1 VSVEII
7 PVWKNITPEIETALV
22 DFWIENKAIAD
33 KKQATER
40 VKQVVCIAKDGDK
53 IVGASTAHPRVIPRL
68 RQPMYYYRNFI
79 AADYRGQ
86 QLGAPFLNKSKEAL
100 QEYSKSLEKP
110 LCLGILMEL
119 ENKALAAH
127 RNDAIWPEVGAVFIG
142 YSPKGLH
149 LRVIYFDDA
158 RLSAPLPVR
167 RRQAAGAAGGRA
179 QGPRAQQAARAQAAR
194 ARAKQQS

>member
-1 VSVEII
+1 MSVEII

-22 DFWIENKAIAD
+22 DFWIDNKAMAD
-33 KKQATER
+33 RKQAAER

-79 AADYRGQ
+79 AESHRGQ

-110 LCLGILMEL
+110 LCLGILLEL

-127 RNDAIWPEVGAVFIG
+127 RNDVIWPEVGAVFIG

-158 RLSAPLPVR
+158 RLAAPLPVR
-167 RRQAAGAAGGRA
+167 RRQVAGAGRG
-179 QGPRAQQAARAQAAR
+179 QGQGQGQRAQAGRAR
-194 ARAKQQS
+194 ARQQQG